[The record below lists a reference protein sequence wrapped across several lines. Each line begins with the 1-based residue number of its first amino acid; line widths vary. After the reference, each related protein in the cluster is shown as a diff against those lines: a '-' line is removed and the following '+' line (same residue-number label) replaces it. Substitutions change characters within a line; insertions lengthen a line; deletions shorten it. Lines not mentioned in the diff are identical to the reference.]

1 MVETSQAAG
10 FRVDIEDCDVIELA
24 AWFWGAALPGRL
36 HVRDL
41 GKPHLQ
47 LGRHLCWV
55 NLDSLSAAGLGLTY
69 HSLCSQVP
77 DEPLGSITL
86 VYLKLAPPS
95 DALDDPLCLFLA
107 CEPRSIQHLGRQ
119 TYLGMHIQAE
129 GVPEAG
135 DKALSLINVERYGIA
150 DLTRWCDEKDRYLRS
165 PNQSQRPGLRMDR
178 LLAEV
183 VAAAW
188 EKEKEAGPGGEAEDM
203 PPTETA

>member
-1 MVETSQAAG
+1 METSQAPG

-24 AWFWGAALPGRL
+24 AWFWSPELPGRL

-47 LGRHLCWV
+47 LGRRLCWV

-69 HSLCSQVP
+69 HRLCPQAP
-77 DEPLGSITL
+77 EDPLAGSML

-95 DALDDPLCLFLA
+95 DAPDDPLALFLA
-107 CEPRSIQHLGRQ
+107 CEVRSRQPLGRS
-119 TYLGMHIQAE
+119 TYLGLHILAE
-129 GVPEAG
+129 GAPEAG
-135 DKALSLINVERYGIA
+135 DKALSLVNVERYGIA

-165 PNQSQRPGLRMDR
+165 ANQAHRPGLSMDR

-188 EKEKEAGPGGEAEDM
+188 SKEKESGPEDAAKGM

>member
-1 MVETSQAAG
+1 VETSQAPG

-24 AWFWGAALPGRL
+24 AWFRGPELPGRL
-36 HVRDL
+36 HVRDM

-69 HSLCSQVP
+69 HSLCSQAP
-77 DEPLGSITL
+77 DEPLAGTML

-95 DALDDPLCLFLA
+95 EASDDSLAMLLA
-107 CEPRSIQHLGRQ
+107 CEVRSRQPLGRE
-119 TYLGMHIQAE
+119 TYLGLHILAE
-129 GVPEAG
+129 GEPESG
-135 DKALSLINVERYGIA
+135 DKALSLVNVERYGIA
-150 DLTRWCDEKDRYLRS
+150 GLTRWCDEKDRSLRS
-165 PNQSQRPGLRMDR
+165 PNQAHRPGLSLDR

-183 VAAAW
+183 VAAAR
-188 EKEKEAGPGGEAEDM
+188 EKEKAAGPGAEASGM

>member
-1 MVETSQAAG
+1 METSQAPG

-24 AWFWGAALPGRL
+24 AWFWGNELPGRL

-55 NLDSLSAAGLGLTY
+55 NLDSLSAAGLGLTF
-69 HSLCSQVP
+69 HSLCSQAP
-77 DEPLGSITL
+77 DEPLESVVL

-95 DALDDPLCLFLA
+95 DALDEQLCLFLA
-107 CEPRSIQHLGRQ
+107 CEPRSRQLMGRQ
-119 TYLGMHIQAE
+119 TYLGLHILAE
-129 GVPEAG
+129 GMPEAG
-135 DKALSLINVERYGIA
+135 DKAVSLVNVERYGIA

-165 PNQSQRPGLRMDR
+165 PNQAQRAGLRMDR

-183 VAAAW
+183 VAAAR
-188 EKEKEAGPGGEAEDM
+188 EMEEAEGNGVA
-203 PPTETA
+203 PTETA

>member
-1 MVETSQAAG
+1 METSQAPG

-24 AWFWGAALPGRL
+24 AWFWGQELPGRL

-69 HSLCSQVP
+69 HRLCSQAP
-77 DEPLGSITL
+77 DEPLAGTML

-95 DALDDPLCLFLA
+95 DASDDTLAMLLA
-107 CEPRSIQHLGRQ
+107 CEVRSRQPLGRE
-119 TYLGMHIQAE
+119 TYLGLHILAD
-129 GVPEAG
+129 GAPESG

-150 DLTRWCDEKDRYLRS
+150 ALTRWCDEKDRYFRS
-165 PNQSQRPGLRMDR
+165 PNQVQRPGLSLDR

-183 VAAAW
+183 VAAAR
-188 EKEKEAGPGGEAEDM
+188 EKEKTAGPEAASEGM
-203 PPTETA
+203 PPMETA

>member
-1 MVETSQAAG
+1 METSQAPG

-24 AWFWGAALPGRL
+24 AWFWGPEIPGRL

-47 LGRHLCWV
+47 LGRRLCWA

-69 HSLCSQVP
+69 HRLCSNGP
-77 DEPLGSITL
+77 EDPLAGAML

-95 DALDDPLCLFLA
+95 EALDDQLAVFLA
-107 CEPRSIQHLGRQ
+107 CRPRSLQLLGREI
-119 TYLGMHIQAE
+119 YLGLHIEAE

-135 DKALSLINVERYGIA
+135 DKALSLVNVERYGIA
-150 DLTRWCDEKDRYLRS
+150 DLTRWCDEKDRCLRS
-165 PNQSQRPGLRMDR
+165 PNQVQRPGLRLDR

-183 VAAAW
+183 VAAAR
-188 EKEKEAGPGGEAEDM
+188 EMERAAGPEAAAAGM

>member
-1 MVETSQAAG
+1 METSQAAG

-24 AWFWGAALPGRL
+24 AWFWDTEITGRL

-55 NLDSLSAAGLGLTY
+55 NLDSLSAAGLGLSY
-69 HSLCSQVP
+69 HTLCSQAP
-77 DEPLGSITL
+77 EQPLDRLVL

-95 DALDDPLCLFLA
+95 EALDDQLCLFLA
-107 CEPRSIQHLGRQ
+107 CQTRSHQPLGRQ
-119 TYLGMHIQAE
+119 TYLGLHILAE

-135 DKALSLINVERYGIA
+135 DKALSLINVERYGIS
-150 DLTRWCDEKDRYLRS
+150 DLTRWCDEKDRYFRS
-165 PNQSQRPGLRMDR
+165 PNQAQRPGLRLDR

-183 VAAAW
+183 VAAAR
-188 EKEKEAGPGGEAEDM
+188 EKEREAGPEGAAEGM